1 MNFQKARDSCTITP
15 LRSKP
20 CKGWQPESDQKQGF
34 RNPGPLSHLWSLLQC
49 TWQLASAYIP
59 SWLSSTAQV
68 SRGLTPLLSFRFRNP
83 RERLWLAQLG
93 PDTRALTNQLWPG
106 GCGHMRYAAFH
117 WTSGAASTTASKG
130 EGCGARRK
138 VVADWGYL
146 ASKWKSLDLCP
157 GLLGSKAHI
166 HSLTHAASLR
176 R

>member
-1 MNFQKARDSCTITP
+1 MGGSLRVTRSWASDS
-15 LRSKP
+15 L
-20 CKGWQPESDQKQGF
+20 G
-34 RNPGPLSHLWSLLQC
+34 LSTSLLQC

-59 SWLSSTAQV
+59 SWLSYTELV
-68 SRGLTPLLSFRFRNP
+68 RRGLTPLLSFSFRNP

-93 PDTRALTNQLWPG
+93 PDTRPLTNQLWPG
-106 GCGHMRYAAFH
+106 GCGHMSYAASH
-117 WTSGAASTTASKG
+117 WTTGAASRTAPKG
-130 EGCGARRK
+130 EGCGARHK
-138 VVADWGYL
+138 VVAGCSYL